1 MQPSLNARSH
11 DEGRLSQQGH
21 LMRRTTGLMS
31 SFEAIKERLIVEK
44 KCGKVNYISPLHSC
58 AATVASGSKRTICL
72 TENCSRVYHH
82 GCPYLPPKRARAH
95 RAPLNNF
102 RTKQRSITA
111 DLKTNIRWLFK
122 TPLTSHQ
129 FCKQLCVSKNESE
142 VFWQIC
148 RRRRVPVV
156 RTKPPGR
163 SRGGERQGRGEA
175 ERKGRGADIKATQQ
189 GNYAAHGRTD
199 AFIFRF

>member
-1 MQPSLNARSH
+1 MWKSKLHQSIAFVRGNSRHQQA
-11 DEGRLSQQGH
+11 DNLSD
-21 LMRRTTGLMS
+21 
-31 SFEAIKERLIVEK
+31 
-44 KCGKVNYISPLHSC
+44 GKLYPC
-58 AATVASGSKRTICL
+58 
-72 TENCSRVYHH
+72 
-82 GCPYLPPKRARAH
+82 LPPRVPLSAAERARAH

-111 DLKTNIRWLFK
+111 DLKKNIYIRWLFK

-129 FCKQLCVSKNESE
+129 FCKQLCVSENESE

-163 SRGGERQGRGEA
+163 TRGGERQGRGEA

>member
-1 MQPSLNARSH
+1 M
-11 DEGRLSQQGH
+11 
-21 LMRRTTGLMS
+21 T
-31 SFEAIKERLIVEK
+31 ERLLVEK

-58 AATVASGSKRTICL
+58 AVTVATSKRTICP
-72 TENCSRVYHH
+72 TENCTRVYHH
-82 GCPYLPPKRARAH
+82 GCPYLPPRELAH
-95 RAPLNNF
+95 TERH
-102 RTKQRSITA
+102 SIISGRNK
-111 DLKTNIRWLFK
+111 DPSPQILKKIYIRWLFK

-129 FCKQLCVSKNESE
+129 FCKQLCVSENESK

-163 SRGGERQGRGEA
+163 TRGGERQGRGEA